1 MSRWNADAVLETKK
15 GEMTF
20 SSKPVRADLVF
31 WLCHPL
37 CDLEDGTEAV
47 GSQVPPLLKKNRFSS
62 LVKMIDQGTSATFLP
77 WPSYQMPPHK
87 ALIEHMGTRTSP
99 QSRVCTPS
107 RLREAGAQ
115 EMLKNLKISTECKQV
130 LNVCD
135 TSNKATDWVQTLE
148 SEGDQF
154 SISIISSG
162 FFSTGN

>member
-62 LVKMIDQGTSATFLP
+62 LVKMIFKIP
-77 WPSYQMPPHK
+77 F
-87 ALIEHMGTRTSP
+87 SP
-99 QSRVCTPS
+99 EILCFY
-107 RLREAGAQ
+107 
-115 EMLKNLKISTECKQV
+115 LK
-130 LNVCD
+130 
-135 TSNKATDWVQTLE
+135 
-148 SEGDQF
+148 
-154 SISIISSG
+154 
-162 FFSTGN
+162 